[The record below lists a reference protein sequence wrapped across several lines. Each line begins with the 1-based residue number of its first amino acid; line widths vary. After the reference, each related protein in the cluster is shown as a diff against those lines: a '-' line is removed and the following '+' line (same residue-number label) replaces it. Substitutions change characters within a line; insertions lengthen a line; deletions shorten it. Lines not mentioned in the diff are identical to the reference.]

1 MTETTDIAYS
11 TSTINLRRLAMIR
24 SILVGGLLCLIAYA
38 YFGLGASLNYT
49 ALLAILLAMAGG
61 NALTLW
67 LSRQTASVNDRL
79 YFSHLLVDV
88 LGLSALLYFTG
99 GGTNPFVSY
108 YLVPLC
114 ISAALL
120 PARFTWALAATSLVA
135 YSLLMVQYQPLQA
148 LTPDSGM
155 HHQTFNVHIVG
166 MWINFMASAALITF
180 FVVKMAE
187 TLRDQ
192 RQELIDRR
200 ERAMR
205 NDHIISIATMAA
217 ATAHELG
224 TPMSTMS
231 IVLEDMLADPVYP
244 KEDIELLQQQLAH
257 CKQRL
262 QQLVVTAESHQH
274 GERGRIPLNQ
284 YVEQLLEQWQLM
296 RPTVKYELK
305 LANSGVAPEVPLDP
319 TLGQAITNLLNNAAE
334 ACRQSVS
341 IRCSWDEQRWQLEII
356 DDGPGIAQT
365 IGTESSLPI
374 TSTKKD
380 GMGLGLFL
388 SNAIIQRYG
397 GELSIAAIPSGGT
410 RAFMDLPINHA

>member
-1 MTETTDIAYS
+1 MTASTETVYS
-11 TSTINLRRLAMIR
+11 TSTLNLRRLVTIR
-24 SILVGGLLCLIAYA
+24 SILVGGLLGLIAYA
-38 YFGLGASLNYT
+38 YFGMQAPLNYS
-49 ALLAILLAMAGG
+49 ALLSILLAMAGA
-61 NALTLW
+61 NALTLQ
-67 LSRQTASVNDRL
+67 LSRQAEPINDWL

-120 PARFTWALAATSLVA
+120 PARLTWALAATSLFA
-135 YSLLMVQYQPLQA
+135 YSLLMVHYQPLQA
-148 LTPDSGM
+148 LTPDNGM

-166 MWINFMASAALITF
+166 MWLNFMASAALITF
-180 FVVKMAE
+180 FVVKMAQ

-231 IVLEDMLADPVYP
+231 IVLEDMLADPAYP
-244 KEDIELLQQQLAH
+244 TEDIKLLQQQLRH

-274 GERGRIPLNQ
+274 GERERVPLNQ

-296 RPTVKYELK
+296 RPTVKYDLQLVSK
-305 LANSGVAPEVPLDP
+305 GVAPEVPLDP

-334 ACRQSVS
+334 ACHQSVS
-341 IRCSWDEQRWQLEII
+341 IRCGWGAQRWQLEII
-356 DDGPGIAQT
+356 DDGSGIAQT
-365 IGTESSLPI
+365 ISTESGHPV
-374 TSTKKD
+374 TSSKKD

-397 GELSIAAIPSGGT
+397 GELSIVAIPSGGT
-410 RAFMDLPINHA
+410 RVLMDLPINHD